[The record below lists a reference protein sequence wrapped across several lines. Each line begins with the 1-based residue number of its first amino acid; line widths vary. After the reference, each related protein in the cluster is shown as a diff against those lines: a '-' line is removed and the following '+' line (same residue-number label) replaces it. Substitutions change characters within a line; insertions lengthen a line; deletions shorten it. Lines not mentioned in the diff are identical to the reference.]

1 MFLQL
6 DSQGPRYA
14 QLTRALKH
22 AILTGRCA
30 PATRLPATRSLARDL
45 DLSRNTVLAAYEQLA
60 AEGFIEGRIG
70 SGCYVAEFAQ
80 GAAVPQPAPARPA
93 APRKAEG
100 RASRLSRRGQRM
112 AARVEPRCGPCIHR
126 LSRPGRLAQP
136 ARAGVRLPRA
146 AARHRGFA
154 R

>member
-14 QLTRALKH
+14 QLTRALKN
-22 AILTGRCA
+22 AILSGRCA

-80 GAAVPQPAPARPA
+80 GAAAVPQPAPARPA
-93 APRKAEG
+93 VPRKAEP
-100 RASRLSRRGQRM
+100 RAPRLSRRGQRM
-112 AARVEPRCGPCIHR
+112 RDLYDRTI
-126 LSRPGRLAQP
+126 PGRQ
-136 ARAGVRLPRA
+136 
-146 AARHRGFA
+146 H
-154 R
+154 